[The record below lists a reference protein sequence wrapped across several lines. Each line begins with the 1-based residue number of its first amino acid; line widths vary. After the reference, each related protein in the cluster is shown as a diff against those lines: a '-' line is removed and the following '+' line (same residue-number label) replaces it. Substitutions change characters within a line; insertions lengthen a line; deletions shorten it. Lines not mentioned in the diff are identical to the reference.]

1 MDGDKIICVKVYL
14 KHHLFASYKL
24 AFSSKENVEKFVDY
38 INNDVDFV
46 QIGLEVIRRKSIR
59 KLVIKDE

>member
-1 MDGDKIICVKVYL
+1 MDGDKIIYVKVYL
-14 KHHLFASYKL
+14 KRHLFASYKL
-24 AFSSKENVEKFVDY
+24 TFNSKDNVEKFVDY

-46 QIGLEVIRRKSIR
+46 QIGLEVIKRKSIR